1 MGAEG
6 EGKRTWDMGVNGG
19 GGGGGLAAEVTEFRV
34 VYWRSRTPPLLLFDL
49 RGPPPQD
56 LGPDEGSGADDNP
69 WVRLNSQLY
78 PTNSR
83 DLTSVSSSMVRA
95 SFTESYA
102 AAAAAAA
109 GVLPSTASAAAAAAA
124 AAAAYLHPHPYLH
137 KPEAHFLFPGAGL
150 GFGSLFGG
158 SEGALKACRRR
169 KARTVFSDHQLGGLR
184 EKRFCAQRLLFY
196 FAARAVELA
205 TALNLSETQVKTWFQ
220 NRRMKHKKQLR
231 KHNDDKAPASSNSS
245 NDGEG
250 QQQQQPH
257 LQQQQSHQLGPVSP
271 LNSGK
276 TLEFFFLD
284 VIRRPLAPQ
293 RPERATCHTPIS
305 RTRST
310 LWASPLTSATPT
322 RRRHTIHKPPTR
334 EREDHALTH
343 ARSSTWAFVLRR
355 CCESS
360 RV

>member
-1 MGAEG
+1 MELLR
-6 EGKRTWDMGVNGG
+6 EKREAGFLDSASTSKSTTSFLIDDI
-19 GGGGGLAAEVTEFRV
+19 
-34 VYWRSRTPPLLLFDL
+34 LFQRPK

-169 KARTVFSDHQLGGLR
+169 KARTVFSDHQLGGL
-184 EKRFCAQRLLFY
+184 EKRFAAQRYLSTPE
-196 FAARAVELA
+196 RVELA

-231 KHNDDKAPASSNSS
+231 KHNDDKTPASSNSS

-250 QQQQQPH
+250 QQQPPH
-257 LQQQQSHQLGPVSP
+257 LQQQQNHQLGPVSP
-271 LNSGK
+271 LNS
-276 TLEFFFLD
+276 
-284 VIRRPLAPQ
+284 A
-293 RPERATCHTPIS
+293 
-305 RTRST
+305 
-310 LWASPLTSATPT
+310 ASPCTTAARESDMSHSDFEDEIDIVGVPADL
-322 RRRHTIHKPPTR
+322 RHAHSSQ
-334 EREDHALTH
+334 TH
-343 ARSSTWAFVLRR
+343 HPQTAH
-355 CCESS
+355 
-360 RV
+360 